1 MPYDKSLRRVTASL
15 DSSEIGTIEPSN
27 ELGPPRRDDPFAI
40 VFVCSGNRFRSP
52 LAEHLM
58 RDATEGLP
66 VRVSSVGTL
75 GIRESPALDEARA
88 LAREVGIDLDGHRS
102 RPLRREL
109 VEHADLVL
117 GFERRHVAHAVV
129 DGGVPRERAFTVGE
143 LAGLLRIL
151 EAHGRAAP
159 TPEHARA
166 VVAEAA
172 ALRARQARDAVEI
185 ADPFG
190 GTPDVYRR
198 SADAVR
204 DAVQRLAAGLFGR

>member
-1 MPYDKSLRRVTASL
+1 MRSAATAGVAVPAAWAVPCAPPRASPTTASRSRARACRPLRVTRLRRRGDIHHVPRRPALVPYDKSLRRVTASL

-129 DGGVPRERAFTVGE
+129 DGGVPRERAFTVG
-143 LAGLLRIL
+143 
-151 EAHGRAAP
+151 
-159 TPEHARA
+159 
-166 VVAEAA
+166 
-172 ALRARQARDAVEI
+172 
-185 ADPFG
+185 
-190 GTPDVYRR
+190 
-198 SADAVR
+198 
-204 DAVQRLAAGLFGR
+204 